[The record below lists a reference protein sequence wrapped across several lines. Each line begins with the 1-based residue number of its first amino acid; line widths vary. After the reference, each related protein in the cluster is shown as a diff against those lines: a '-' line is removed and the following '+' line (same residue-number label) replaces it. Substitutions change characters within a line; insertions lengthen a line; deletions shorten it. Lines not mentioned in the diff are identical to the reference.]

1 MGFLWH
7 HGGLEK
13 GWDMAKRSKS
23 SARWLMEH
31 EQDAYVQKARKEG
44 LRSRAAFK
52 LEELNETERLIK
64 PGMVVVDLGA
74 APGGW
79 SQYAAK
85 VMNGKGF
92 VIASDILPMDRLLG
106 VEFILGDFREDSVVT
121 QLNEIIENRPV
132 DLVLSD
138 MAPNMSG
145 IDAVDMPR
153 HMHLCELALEFA
165 LQHLRPGGSL
175 LVKVFQGA
183 GFDGYLKSVRE
194 HFDKV
199 RMKKPPASRAR
210 SAEMYLLA
218 SGRRI
223 L

>member
-1 MGFLWH
+1 
-7 HGGLEK
+7 
-13 GWDMAKRSKS
+13 MAKRSKS
-23 SARWLMEH
+23 SSRWLLEH
-31 EQDAYVQKARKEG
+31 EQDQYVQKARKEG

-52 LEELNETERLIK
+52 LEELDEAERLIK
-64 PGMVVVDLGA
+64 PGMVIVDLGA

-85 VMNGKGF
+85 VLNGKGI
-92 VIASDILPMDRLLG
+92 VVASDILAMDRLPG
-106 VEFILGDFREDSVVT
+106 VDFLQGDFREDSVVEA
-121 QLNEIIENRPV
+121 LNQIIENRPV

-145 IDAVDMPR
+145 IDAVDQPR
-153 HMHLCELALEFA
+153 QMYLCELALEFA
-165 LQHLRPGGSL
+165 LEHLAPGGAL
-175 LVKVFQGA
+175 VVKVFQGA
-183 GFDGYLKSVRE
+183 GFDEYLKSVRK
-194 HFDKV
+194 HFVKV

-218 SGRRI
+218 TGRRI

>member
-1 MGFLWH
+1 
-7 HGGLEK
+7 
-13 GWDMAKRSKS
+13 MAKRSKS
-23 SARWLMEH
+23 SERWLKEH
-31 EQDAYVQKARKEG
+31 AADAYVKRARKEG

-52 LEELNETERLIK
+52 LEELDAAERLLK

-85 VMNGKGF
+85 ALNGKGF
-92 VIASDILPMDRLLG
+92 VFALDILPMDALPG
-106 VEFILGDFREDSVVT
+106 VTVIEGDFREDGPLRALK
-121 QLNEIIENRPV
+121 QALAGRPV
-132 DLVLSD
+132 DLVMSD

-145 IDAVDMPR
+145 IDAVDQPR
-153 HMHLCELALEFA
+153 QLHLAELALEFSREV
-165 LQHLRPGGSL
+165 LRPGGVFL
-175 LVKVFQGA
+175 AKVFQGA
-183 GFDGYLKSVRE
+183 GFDDLLRTVRRE
-194 HFDKV
+194 FAKV

-218 SGRRI
+218 TGRRI